1 MAIRFFN
8 ASHLIKEEDKAQFI
22 QLVSVE
28 SALRVRIILTV
39 LGLFQCVQIALYL
52 LMSKELYKDMQ
63 LIGLKAIV
71 IILCL
76 IFILLIDQATEKSK
90 VPSTPID
97 SLLIAIIATILIWSV
112 LNTFVAQ
119 RITSD
124 ISIYLMV
131 LFTISAVVRVKPLQ
145 LGATYAICYI
155 VFAFGMPFVQ
165 GNKEYVLSHL
175 INGFTFNVI
184 AFIIATLFYNLS
196 ITDFLD
202 KLEISKKNKELMF
215 LSQHD
220 GLTKLYNHQTI
231 HEYLEGEIGHT
242 STSKHLTTVMLIDL
256 DNFKAI
262 NDVFGHNAGDTILR
276 QVSQKIRE
284 NIRFRDRAGRYGGDE
299 FLVVL
304 PETTLEE
311 AQQIAERILKE
322 IQTISLGEI
331 NLTFS
336 CGITQ
341 WKDDSATQLI
351 ERADSAM
358 YKVKSG
364 GKNGVLVV

>member
-1 MAIRFFN
+1 MAIKFFK

-39 LGLFQCVQIALYL
+39 LGLFQCVQVALYL
-52 LMSKELYKDMQ
+52 ILSKELYKDMQ
-63 LIGLKAIV
+63 LIGLKGIV

-76 IFILLIDQATEKSK
+76 IFILLIDQTTDKTK

-97 SLLIAIIATILIWSV
+97 NLIVAIVATILMWSV

-119 RITSD
+119 KITSD

-131 LFTISAVVRVKPLQ
+131 LFTISAVVRIKPIQ
-145 LGATYAICYI
+145 LGATYAFCYI

-165 GNKEYVLSHL
+165 PNTEYVLSHL

-184 AFIIATLFYNLS
+184 ALIIATLFYNLS
-196 ITDFLD
+196 IADFLD

-242 STSKHLTTVMLIDL
+242 NTSKYLTTIMLIDL
-256 DNFKAI
+256 DNFKTI
-262 NDVFGHNAGDTILR
+262 NDVYGHNAGDTILR

-299 FLVVL
+299 FLLVL
-304 PETTLEE
+304 PETTIEE
-311 AQQIAERILKE
+311 AQQIAERLLKE
-322 IQTISLGEI
+322 ISGISIGDT
-331 NLTFS
+331 NLSFS

-351 ERADSAM
+351 ERADRAM
-358 YKVKSG
+358 YTVKSG